1 MPFRKKLYSSEF
13 LEQVK
18 GITDT
23 IAEIKKQAVPLDK
36 KEIEKLKENNNYALN
51 WEKLKKCGDLNL
63 NNIRNNI
70 FSGDIIICDNNSKYN
85 DYGIELPCGI
95 FNSTIQDS
103 IIDKGVL
110 IKDTKILK
118 NYYIGKNSLLLNNG
132 VISYKEDSTIGNGIE
147 ISVGIETGGREVLS
161 YAELNIKE
169 AELIATNRGDKTL
182 LSDYEKFIKNYM
194 EKITL
199 KKGIISNSAK
209 ITNNKEIQDVFI
221 GTASII
227 SGSNAVRNA
236 TILSNQE
243 EVTEIMDGAYIENA
257 IIQWGCEV
265 ASMGIVVNS
274 VMTEHSHVERHGK
287 VTDSILGPN
296 TGIGEGEVTAS
307 LVGPFVGFH
316 HQSLLI
322 AAIWPDGK
330 GNIGYGANV
339 GSNHTSKAP
348 DQEIFPGEGLFFGLG
363 VNIKF
368 PSDFTKAPYS
378 IVATGVTAL
387 PQKVEF
393 PFSLI
398 NSPAARIENVSP
410 AYNEIIPAWVLSDNI
425 FTIKRNEGKYKKRNK
440 AKRTNLIFEVFRPE
454 IVDLMIESRK
464 KLLSIQDKNEIYL
477 DKDIKGLGK
486 NYLYERSRVKAIETY
501 TFYIQYYALKG
512 LKERI
517 KLLLHNG
524 VKKIQWNMLGP
535 LSDDERWEHEK
546 NILKIEFSGKQNIME
561 LLKILLTMEEKIA
574 EDVKIS
580 KQKDDK
586 RGRKVI
592 PDYEDSHTLAED
604 DSFVNQTYK
613 ELEDFKK
620 EIKELETKIS

>member
-1 MPFRKKLYSSEF
+1 MPFRKKLDSSEF
-13 LEQVK
+13 LKQVK
-18 GITDT
+18 KTTDA
-23 IAEIKKQAVPLDK
+23 ISSIEKKAVSLSD
-36 KEIEKLKENNNYALN
+36 KEIESLKANNNYALN
-51 WEKLKKCGDLNL
+51 WDKLKKNGDLNTD
-63 NNIRNNI
+63 NIRNNI
-70 FSGDIIICDNNSKYN
+70 FIGDVIICDNNSNYN
-85 DYGIELPCGI
+85 DYGIDFPCGI

-103 IIDKGVL
+103 IIDKDVL

-118 NYYIGKNSLLLNNG
+118 NYYVGKGSLILNNG
-132 VISYKEDSTIGNGIE
+132 IISFDSSASMGNGSE
-147 ISVGIETGGREVLS
+147 VSVGIETGGREVLS

-169 AELIATNRGDKTL
+169 AELIATNRKDKGL
-182 LSDYEKFIKNYM
+182 LSDYEKFVKNYM
-194 EKITL
+194 RKITFE
-199 KKGIISNSAK
+199 KGIIANNTK
-209 ITNNKEIQDVFI
+209 IINNKEIKNAFI
-221 GTASII
+221 DSFAVI

-236 TILSNQE
+236 TILSNE
-243 EVTEIMDGAYIENA
+243 DETTEIMDGAYVENS
-257 IIQWGCEV
+257 ILQWGCEV

-287 VTDSILGPN
+287 VTNSILGPN

-368 PSDFTKAPYS
+368 PSDFTNAPYS

-387 PQKVEF
+387 PQRVEF

-398 NSPAARIENVSP
+398 NSPSERIEGVSP

-425 FTIKRNEGKYKKRNK
+425 FTVKRNEGKYKKRNK
-440 AKRTNLIFEVFRPE
+440 AKRTELDFEVFRPE
-454 IVDLMIESRK
+454 IVDLMIKAYDELSSIHDK
-464 KLLSIQDKNEIYL
+464 KNVYL

-501 TFYIQYYALKG
+501 EFYIKYYALNG
-512 LKERI
+512 LKSRI
-517 KLLLHNG
+517 KLLLKNG
-524 VKKIQWNMLGP
+524 VKSVNWNMLTP
-535 LSDDERWEHEK
+535 LSDDERWEHERR
-546 NILKIEFSGKQNIME
+546 ILKMEFPGEHSIID
-561 LLKILLTMEEKIA
+561 LLRTLLSMEEKIA

-580 KQKDDK
+580 KEKDDK
-586 RGRKVI
+586 RGKKVI
-592 PDYEDSHTLAED
+592 KDYEESHTLAED
-604 DSFVNQTYK
+604 DSFVIQTYK
-613 ELEDFKK
+613 ELEEFKK
-620 EIKELETKIS
+620 EIKELESKIS